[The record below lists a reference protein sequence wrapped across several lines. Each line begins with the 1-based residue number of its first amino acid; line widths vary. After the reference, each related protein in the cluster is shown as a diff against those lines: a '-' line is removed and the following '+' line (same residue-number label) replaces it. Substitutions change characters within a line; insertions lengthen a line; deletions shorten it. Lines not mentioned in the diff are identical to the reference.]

1 MLIAGVMLGLMWG
14 SLNEDGTLTSS
25 FVESVKRTMP
35 YYMIR
40 FAGGLLYLSGMLM
53 MAYNVYRTAI
63 SGKAVDAEIP
73 AVSQTQHH

>member
-1 MLIAGVMLGLMWG
+1 
-14 SLNEDGTLTSS
+14 
-25 FVESVKRTMP
+25 
-35 YYMIR
+35 MIR
-40 FAGGLLYLSGMLM
+40 FAGGLLYLSGMCI

>member
-1 MLIAGVMLGLMWG
+1 MWG
-14 SLNEDGTLTSS
+14 SLNEDGTLTYS

-40 FAGGLLYLSGMLM
+40 FTGGLLYLSGMCI
-53 MAYNVYRTAI
+53 MAYKFTVLL
-63 SGKAVDAEIP
+63 SVVKQLDAEIP